1 MALAGTFKPFSNSS
15 TVASGIGR
23 SVAYTQPMPATL
35 RPEVVFLDV
44 GDTLM
49 RADPSWPA
57 VYLSALSRHG
67 ISPSAENLGAALKE
81 AADKAR
87 WDGAMPFETSAE
99 ASYARIVAFDQAVLA
114 GLGHPDL
121 SDEVFRSIHAAFRER
136 SAWHVYP
143 DVEPSLSRLR
153 KGGIRLAVISNWL
166 WEAPELFHD
175 VGLAAHFEQLIVS
188 ARIGYDKPHPEIF
201 RHASEL
207 MDVSPDRAMHVGDSY
222 PADILGARAAGI
234 SPVLIDRSVSDF
246 ARFTGDRPPED
257 DVPVITDLYGL
268 LDLIG
273 LSAPAADAAGSVPSS

>member
-1 MALAGTFKPFSNSS
+1 MLAVVP
-15 TVASGIGR
+15 
-23 SVAYTQPMPATL
+23 

-44 GDTLM
+44 GDTLL

-67 ISPSAENLGAALKE
+67 IRPTAEDLGSAFRQATSEGPWSGE
-81 AADKAR
+81 A
-87 WDGAMPFETSAE
+87 PFETTAE
-99 ASYARIVAFDQAVLA
+99 ASYARIVAFDQRVLA

-121 SDEVFRSIHAAFRER
+121 PDEVFRSIHAGFRDR

-143 DVEPSLSRLR
+143 DVEPCLARLQQE
-153 KGGIRLAVISNWL
+153 GVRLAVISNWL

-175 VGLAAHFEQLIVS
+175 VGLARYFEQLIVS

-201 RHASEL
+201 RHALQVMGVVPE
-207 MDVSPDRAMHVGDSY
+207 RALHVGDSY
-222 PADILGARAAGI
+222 RADVLGARAAGI
-234 SPVLIDRSVSDF
+234 IPVLIDRSVSDF
-246 ARFTGDRPPED
+246 ARFVGAVPPGD

-273 LSAPAADAAGSVPSS
+273 LAVPSAAGRG